1 MYGGKNIMSYQAP
14 MLIREPNLRWPIYL
28 LAAIITALLVLLLAG
43 ILHLSVTQPFA
54 SSPNEPRLERA
65 TRSGAPE
72 FEHWREQIVV
82 EQLVAMEAPYPFDDT
97 AVEMNAIVRNTTGRT
112 ISGLEMRG
120 AVLDAQSSPVRERTV
135 IVIPARQT
143 ALEPDEAI
151 NVRIL
156 LGGISRD
163 ADRAG
168 ILMEVTGVHFD

>member
-1 MYGGKNIMSYQAP
+1 MSYQGP

-28 LAAIITALLVLLLAG
+28 LAAIITTLLVLLLAG
-43 ILHLSVTQPFA
+43 MLHLSGTQPFA
-54 SSPNEPRLERA
+54 SSSKELRLERA

-72 FEHWREQIVV
+72 FEQLREQIAV
-82 EQLVAMEAPYPFDDT
+82 EQLVAMETPHPFNDM

-120 AVLDAQSSPVRERTV
+120 AVLDAQSSPVGERTV
-135 IVIPARQT
+135 VVIPARQT

-156 LGGISRD
+156 LEGISHD

-168 ILMEVTGVHFD
+168 VLMEVTGVHFD

>member
-1 MYGGKNIMSYQAP
+1 MSYRGP

-28 LAAIITALLVLLLAG
+28 LAAIITTLSVLLLAG
-43 ILHLSVTQPFA
+43 VFHLSMTRPYVG
-54 SSPNEPRLERA
+54 SSNEPRLERA

-72 FEHWREQIVV
+72 FEQLREQIVV
-82 EQLVAMEAPYPFDDT
+82 EQLVAMEALHPFNEM
-97 AVEMNAIVRNTTGRT
+97 AVEMTATVRNNTGRA

-120 AVLDAQSSPVRERTV
+120 AVLDAQSSPLRERTV
-135 IVIPARQT
+135 TVIPARQT

-156 LGGISRD
+156 LKGISHD

-168 ILMEVTGVHFD
+168 VLMEVTGVHFD

>member
-1 MYGGKNIMSYQAP
+1 

-28 LAAIITALLVLLLAG
+28 LAAIITTLLVLLLAG
-43 ILHLSVTQPFA
+43 MLHLSVTQPFA
-54 SSPNEPRLERA
+54 GSFNEPRLERA

-72 FEHWREQIVV
+72 FEHLREQIVV
-82 EQLVAMEAPYPFDDT
+82 EQLVAMEAPHPFNDM
-97 AVEMNAIVRNTTGRT
+97 AVEMNATVRNTTGRT

-120 AVLDAQSSPVRERTV
+120 AVLNAQSSPVRERTV
-135 IVIPARQT
+135 VVIPARQT

-156 LGGISRD
+156 LEGISHD

-168 ILMEVTGVHFD
+168 MLMEVTGVHFD